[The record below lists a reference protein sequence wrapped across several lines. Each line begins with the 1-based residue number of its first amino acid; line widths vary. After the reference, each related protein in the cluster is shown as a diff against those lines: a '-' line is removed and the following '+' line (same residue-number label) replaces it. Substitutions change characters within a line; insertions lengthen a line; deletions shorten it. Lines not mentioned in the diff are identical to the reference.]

1 MKRLLLILILTF
13 SFQTLTKA
21 DDISDFEIEGMSV
34 GDSLL
39 DHFDITRIKGG
50 LKDWYPDKTFSYSEF
65 RDKKIKQFDKLGFF
79 FKPEDDNY
87 KIYSISGMK
96 FCTKDIKICY
106 DFQNEIEKEFEK
118 VSNIK
123 PTKKTIK
130 YPTSDDFGTGSF
142 AKQSIYLFE
151 NGDAVFIETKNWAND
166 SKFHDNISLNVDS
179 RVFGD
184 WLSSVSN

>member
-1 MKRLLLILILTF
+1 MRNFLLILILTF
-13 SFQTLTKA
+13 SFQCFSKA
-21 DDISDFEIEGMSV
+21 DDIKDFEIEGISV
-34 GDSLL
+34 GDILL

-79 FKPEDDNY
+79 FKPEDDDY

-96 FCTKDIKICY
+96 FCTKEIKICY
-106 DFQNEIEKEFEK
+106 DFQKEIEKEFEK
-118 VSNIK
+118 ISNIK
-123 PTKKTIK
+123 PTKKTTK
-130 YPTSDDFGTGSF
+130 YPTSDKFGTGSI

-166 SKFHDNISLNVDS
+166 SKFHDNISLNADS
-179 RVFGD
+179 KVFGD

>member
-1 MKRLLLILILTF
+1 MKRLLLIVILTF
-13 SFQTLTKA
+13 SFQTWTKA
-21 DDISDFEIEGMSV
+21 DDIRDFEIEGISI

-39 DHFDITRIKGG
+39 DHFDTTKIKDG

-79 FKPEDDNY
+79 FKPEDINY
-87 KIYSISGMK
+87 KIYSISGIK
-96 FCTKDIKICY
+96 FCEKDIKICY

-118 VSNIK
+118 VSSIK
-123 PTKKTIK
+123 STKKTIK
-130 YPTSDDFGTGSF
+130 YPTSDNAGTGSF
-142 AKQSIYLFE
+142 AKQSIYLFD

-166 SKFHDNISLNVDS
+166 SKFDDNISLNVDS
-179 RVFGD
+179 KVFGN

>member
-1 MKRLLLILILTF
+1 
-13 SFQTLTKA
+13 
-21 DDISDFEIEGMSV
+21 
-34 GDSLL
+34 
-39 DHFDITRIKGG
+39 
-50 LKDWYPDKTFSYSEF
+50 
-65 RDKKIKQFDKLGFF
+65 
-79 FKPEDDNY
+79 
-87 KIYSISGMK
+87 MK
-96 FCTKDIKICY
+96 FCKKDIKICY

-130 YPTSDDFGTGSF
+130 YPTSVNEGTGSF

-166 SKFHDNISLNVDS
+166 SKFHNNISLNVDS
-179 RVFGD
+179 KVLGD

>member
-13 SFQTLTKA
+13 SFQSLTKA
-21 DDISDFEIEGMSV
+21 DDIRDFEIEGFSV

-39 DHFDITRIKGG
+39 NHFDITKIKGG

-96 FCTKDIKICY
+96 FCKKDIKICY

-130 YPTSDDFGTGSF
+130 YPTSDNHGTGSF
-142 AKQSIYLFE
+142 AKQSIYLFD

-179 RVFGD
+179 KVFGD

>member
-1 MKRLLLILILTF
+1 MKQLLIILIFCFTSHF
-13 SFQTLTKA
+13 AFA
-21 DDISDFEIEGMSV
+21 DDISDFKIEGMSV

-142 AKQSIYLFE
+142 AKQSIYLFD
-151 NGDAVFIETKNWAND
+151 NGDAVFIETKNWGND
-166 SKFHDNISLNVDS
+166 SKFHDNISLNADS
-179 RVFGD
+179 KVFGD

>member
-1 MKRLLLILILTF
+1 MSRLLLILILTLN
-13 SFQTLTKA
+13 FQTLTNA
-21 DDISDFEIEGMSV
+21 DGVKDFEIEGMSI

-79 FKPEDDNY
+79 FKTEDNSY
-87 KIYSISGMK
+87 KIYSISGIK
-96 FCTKDIKICY
+96 FCTKNIKTCY
-106 DFQNEIEKEFEK
+106 DFQNEIEKAFEK
-118 VSNIK
+118 VSSIK

-130 YPTSDDFGTGSF
+130 YPTSDNAGTGSF
-142 AKQSIYLFE
+142 AKQSIYLFD

-166 SKFHDNISLNVDS
+166 SKFHDNISLNADS
-179 RVFGD
+179 KFFGD

>member
-1 MKRLLLILILTF
+1 MKKLFIIF
-13 SFQTLTKA
+13 IIFISFQTLSKA
-21 DDISDFEIEGMSV
+21 DDIRDFQIEGISI

-39 DHFDITRIKGG
+39 DHFDIAKIKEG

-79 FKPEDDNY
+79 FKSEDNSY
-87 KIYSISGMK
+87 KIYSISGIK
-96 FCTKDIKICY
+96 FCTKNIKACY

-118 VSNIK
+118 VSSIK

-130 YPTSDDFGTGSF
+130 YPKSDNAGTGSF
-142 AKQSIYLFE
+142 AKQSIYLFD

-166 SKFHDNISLNVDS
+166 SKFHDNISLNADS
-179 RVFGD
+179 KFFGD

>member
-1 MKRLLLILILTF
+1 MKRLLLILILTL
-13 SFQTLTKA
+13 SFQTWTKA
-21 DDISDFEIEGMSV
+21 DDISDFEIEGISV

-39 DHFDITRIKGG
+39 DHFDITKIKGG
-50 LKDWYPDKTFSYSEF
+50 LKNWYPDKTFSYSEF

-79 FKPEDDNY
+79 FKPEDNGY

-96 FCTKDIKICY
+96 FCTKNIKICY
-106 DFQNEIEKEFEK
+106 DFQNEIEKDFEK

-130 YPTSDDFGTGSF
+130 YPTGDNQGTGSF
-142 AKQSIYLFE
+142 AKQSIYLFV
-151 NGDAVFIETKNWAND
+151 NGDAVFIETKNWAKD
-166 SKFHDNISLNVDS
+166 SKFDDNISLNVDS
-179 RVFGD
+179 KVFGD